1 MFKFYG
7 TTALEGR
14 NIPVGSK
21 AHGIPETHG
30 SLHTQLVLES
40 SQGDLAGSKV
50 GSLELH
56 VRSQV
61 CVSSRAKR
69 CKTGW
74 NVLTAVAHYRK

>member
-14 NIPVGSK
+14 HIPVGSK
-21 AHGIPETHG
+21 AHGIPEAHG

-50 GSLELH
+50 
-56 VRSQV
+56 
-61 CVSSRAKR
+61 
-69 CKTGW
+69 
-74 NVLTAVAHYRK
+74 